1 MFPYARKN
9 NNSSSSSLISY
20 LNFDKHVVHQKPG
33 VEVGSKKSPLGISKT
48 ATIFFPSNKL
58 QGLHFHC
65 CKKKPYPTRNIFC
78 GVVYLGP
85 EVKTLGFGFFK
96 MYFKRHFNIKFHY
109 KLYKRYLFKNIGYF
123 FLSSRSSIYVHI
135 SH

>member
-9 NNSSSSSLISY
+9 KNSISSSSLISY

-65 CKKKPYPTRNIFC
+65 CKKKPYPARNIFC
-78 GVVYLGP
+78 GVVHLGP
-85 EVKTLGFGFFK
+85 EVKK
-96 MYFKRHFNIKFHY
+96 SWPWI
-109 KLYKRYLFKNIGYF
+109 FKNVFQTSFQYK
-123 FLSSRSSIYVHI
+123 I
-135 SH
+135 SL

>member
-9 NNSSSSSLISY
+9 KNSSSSSLISY
-20 LNFDKHVVHQKPG
+20 LNFDKHVAVHQKPG

-65 CKKKPYPTRNIFC
+65 CKKKPYPARNIFC
-78 GVVYLGP
+78 GVVHLGP
-85 EVKTLGFGFFK
+85 EVKK
-96 MYFKRHFNIKFHY
+96 SWHF
-109 KLYKRYLFKNIGYF
+109 
-123 FLSSRSSIYVHI
+123 
-135 SH
+135 